1 MQAATYSPSR
11 SKSRRTLVGDRWPGL
26 YERENRRGERVIE
39 FDYYDETG
47 RRRWHTMPVGTTLKV
62 AQAERERFRVKRNEG
77 GRFAPAK
84 APTISDSWES
94 WIEEASVS
102 LRPRTVVAY
111 RHAFKHRIVPKLGTV
126 KVSQLDRRHIVQ
138 FVRSLQQDGR
148 APWTIR
154 GTIAPLG
161 LYLAW
166 ANYAGASAQRSRAK
180 STAT

>member
-1 MQAATYSPSR
+1 MPS
-11 SKSRRTLVGDRWPGL
+11 
-26 YERENRRGERVIE
+26 
-39 FDYYDETG
+39 
-47 RRRWHTMPVGTTLKV
+47 
-62 AQAERERFRVKRNEG
+62 
-77 GRFAPAK
+77 
-84 APTISDSWES
+84 ISDSWES

-166 ANYAGASAQRSRAK
+166 ANDQGWRTGNPVRELRRGERPKVTRKGRGCPARRGISAAVR
-180 STAT
+180 